1 MDGRLY
7 TFFPFTASGV
17 TLMFAARSLR
27 SDDEAFAY
35 ARWLLQ
41 EEPSA
46 SEVFVCE
53 GEREVALEKR
63 RMRLKLI
70 RPRPDRTPAE
80 SAAPE

>member
-1 MDGRLY
+1 VHERLY

-17 TLMFAARSLR
+17 TLMFDARSLR

-53 GEREVALEKR
+53 GEREVSLEKR
-63 RMRLKLI
+63 RIRLKLI
-70 RPRPDRTPAE
+70 RSRPDRPPAE
-80 SAAPE
+80 RDAPD